1 MQVKLSQAVKMFF
14 GNSSLEMVFFEAIA
28 NALDAE
34 ANEITIS
41 ITAKALNQ
49 PETLQIEISDNGL
62 GFTDERYNKFSKLF
76 DVDESSHKGLGR
88 LVYLCYFEDVKVISN
103 YDKVKVREF
112 DFNEGFKEN
121 DFTSSIIPET
131 KSGTVLKMTS
141 YVLQRIAKNEYVSAD
156 YLKNRILQEF
166 YSRLFHL
173 KDNGQRV
180 VININTNIDNY
191 KKELIL
197 LNSDIPKFKTVE
209 LESSVNLI
217 DTFYLHYSIKEV
229 DPSLSSLIAAVSV
242 DNRTVKVD
250 IVAEENIPAG
260 YEMVFLLFSDYF
272 NGKVDAARQNLTISK
287 AELKDIQ
294 AIFRKKVA
302 STIEENIPKIKKR
315 NQETKNNL
323 VNKYPHLSGYFDAEN
338 VGYIGRNE
346 ILKKAQ
352 DEFFKAQKELLEANS
367 LTNEQFDKALEV
379 SSRALTEYILFRQLT
394 IDKLKKSTN
403 DNSEAELHKLFATT
417 RKEGKFEKSNFV
429 NDLYRN
435 NSWLLDDKYMT
446 YETVL
451 SDREFGELITFIT
464 EDEFERNDDRIDIAL
479 VFSNNPNNKKP
490 FDIVIV
496 ELKKRGIS
504 LEENMKVVTQLE
516 KRARKLMHYYDN
528 QIQRIWYYGIIEFN
542 EDVELALSGEYTELY
557 STGKMYYKETSVAI
571 SLSPKKTLPIGV
583 FIWDLDAVV
592 NDAHT
597 RNAAFLNL
605 IKSKFIENN

>member
-14 GNSSLEMVFFEAIA
+14 GNSSLEMIFFEAIA

-34 ANEITIS
+34 ANEITIL

-62 GFTDERYNKFSKLF
+62 GFTEERFKKFSKLF
-76 DVDESSHKGLGR
+76 DVEESSHKGLGR
-88 LVYLCYFEDVKVISN
+88 LVYLCYFDEVKVISN
-103 YDKVKVREF
+103 FDRIKLRKF
-112 DFNEGFKEN
+112 DFNENFDEKS
-121 DFTSSIIPET
+121 SSIIDVNEQV
-131 KSGTVLKMTS
+131 SGTTFIMSS
-141 YVLQRIAKNEYVSAD
+141 YTLQRIAKNEYINAE
-156 YLKNRILQEF
+156 YLKHRILQEF

-173 KDNGQRV
+173 KEIGQRV
-180 VININTNIDNY
+180 RITIKTDIENH
-191 KKELIL
+191 KKELVL

-209 LESSVNLI
+209 LESSINLI

-229 DPSLSSLIAAVSV
+229 EPSESSLIAAVSV

-250 IVAEENIPAG
+250 IVADENIPLG
-260 YEMVFLLFSDYF
+260 YQMVFLLFSDYF

-294 AIFRKKVA
+294 TIFRKKVA
-302 STIEENIPKIKKR
+302 EIIEENIPKIKKR
-315 NQETKNNL
+315 NQETKNSL
-323 VNKYPHLSGYFDAEN
+323 VNKYPHLSGYFDENN

-352 DEFFKAQKELLEANS
+352 DEFFKAQKELLEANN
-367 LTNEQFDKALEV
+367 LTNEQFEKALEV

-394 IDKLKKSTN
+394 IENLKKSTK

-417 RKEGKFEKSNFV
+417 RKEGKFEKTNFI

-451 SDREFGELITFIT
+451 SDREFGELINFIT
-464 EDEFERNDDRIDIAL
+464 EDEDKRNDDRIDIAL

-504 LEENMKVVTQLE
+504 LEENMKVITQLE
-516 KRARKLMHYYDN
+516 KRARKLMQYYNN

-542 EDVELALSGEYTELY
+542 KEIELQLKGEYKELY
-557 STGKMYYKETSVAI
+557 SSGKMYYRETKVAVEKDEEI
-571 SLSPKKTLPIGV
+571 ILLPIGV
-583 FIWDLDAVV
+583 FIWDLDAVIY
-592 NDAHT
+592 DAHS
-597 RNAAFLNL
+597 RNEAFLNL
-605 IKSKFIENN
+605 IKSKFTE

>member
-34 ANEITIS
+34 ANEISIS

-76 DVDESSHKGLGR
+76 DVEESSHKGLGR
-88 LVYLCYFEDVKVISN
+88 LVYLCYFDEVKVISN

-112 DFNEGFKEN
+112 DFNEGFKEDN
-121 DFTSSIIPET
+121 FKSSIVPET
-131 KSGTVLKMTS
+131 KSGTVFKMTS

-156 YLKNRILQEF
+156 YLKSRILQEF

-180 VININTNIDNY
+180 VININTNIDNH

-229 DPSLSSLIAAVSV
+229 DPSESSLIAAVSV

-250 IVAEENIPAG
+250 IVAEENIPTG

-294 AIFRKKVA
+294 TIFRKKVA
-302 STIEENIPKIKKR
+302 SIIEENIPKIKKR

-464 EDEFERNDDRIDIAL
+464 EDEVERNDDRIDIAL

>member
-76 DVDESSHKGLGR
+76 DVEESSHKGLGR
-88 LVYLCYFEDVKVISN
+88 LVYLCYFDDVKIISN

-112 DFNEGFKEN
+112 DFNEGFKED
-121 DFTSSIIPET
+121 DFKSLIVPET
-131 KSGTVLKMTS
+131 KSGTIFKMTS
-141 YVLQRIAKNEYVSAD
+141 YALQRIAKNEYVSAD

-173 KDNGQRV
+173 KDNGKRV
-180 VININTNIDNY
+180 VININTDIDNH

-197 LNSDIPKFKTVE
+197 LNSDIPKFITVE
-209 LESSVNLI
+209 LESSINLI

-229 DPSLSSLIAAVSV
+229 DPSESSLIAAVSV

-250 IVAEENIPAG
+250 IVADENIPIG
-260 YEMVFLLFSDYF
+260 FEMVFLLFSDYF

-294 AIFRKKVA
+294 TIFRKKVA
-302 STIEENIPKIKKR
+302 SIIEENIPKIKKR

-323 VNKYPHLSGYFDAEN
+323 VNKYPHLSGYFDGEN

-417 RKEGKFEKSNFV
+417 RKEGKFEKSNFI

-464 EDEFERNDDRIDIAL
+464 EDEVERNDDRIDIAL

-516 KRARKLMHYYDN
+516 KIARKLMQYYDN

-592 NDAHT
+592 DDAHT

-605 IKSKFIENN
+605 IKSKFIE

>member
-62 GFTDERYNKFSKLF
+62 GFTNERYNKFSKLF
-76 DVDESSHKGLGR
+76 DVEESSHKGLGR
-88 LVYLCYFEDVKVISN
+88 LVYLCYFDDVKVISN

-112 DFNEGFKEN
+112 DFNEGFKEDN
-121 DFTSSIIPET
+121 FKSSIVPET
-131 KSGTVLKMTS
+131 KSGTVFKMTS

-156 YLKNRILQEF
+156 YLKSRILQEF

-180 VININTNIDNY
+180 VININTNIENH

-229 DPSLSSLIAAVSV
+229 DPSESSLIAAVSV

-250 IVAEENIPAG
+250 IVAEENIPTG

-294 AIFRKKVA
+294 
-302 STIEENIPKIKKR
+302 T
-315 NQETKNNL
+315 
-323 VNKYPHLSGYFDAEN
+323 H
-338 VGYIGRNE
+338 
-346 ILKKAQ
+346 
-352 DEFFKAQKELLEANS
+352 
-367 LTNEQFDKALEV
+367 
-379 SSRALTEYILFRQLT
+379 
-394 IDKLKKSTN
+394 
-403 DNSEAELHKLFATT
+403 
-417 RKEGKFEKSNFV
+417 
-429 NDLYRN
+429 
-435 NSWLLDDKYMT
+435 
-446 YETVL
+446 
-451 SDREFGELITFIT
+451 
-464 EDEFERNDDRIDIAL
+464 
-479 VFSNNPNNKKP
+479 
-490 FDIVIV
+490 
-496 ELKKRGIS
+496 
-504 LEENMKVVTQLE
+504 
-516 KRARKLMHYYDN
+516 
-528 QIQRIWYYGIIEFN
+528 
-542 EDVELALSGEYTELY
+542 
-557 STGKMYYKETSVAI
+557 
-571 SLSPKKTLPIGV
+571 
-583 FIWDLDAVV
+583 
-592 NDAHT
+592 
-597 RNAAFLNL
+597 
-605 IKSKFIENN
+605 

>member
-34 ANEITIS
+34 ANKISIS

-49 PETLQIEISDNGL
+49 PESLQIEISDNGK
-62 GFTDERYNKFSKLF
+62 GFTDDRYKKFSKLF
-76 DVDESSHKGLGR
+76 DVEESSHKGLGR
-88 LVYLCYFEDVKVISN
+88 LVYLCYFDDVKVISY
-103 YDKVKVREF
+103 YDTVKLREF
-112 DFNEGFKEN
+112 EFNEEFNEENFK
-121 DFTSSIIPET
+121 SSIVSET
-131 KSGTVLKMTS
+131 ESGTTFKMTN
-141 YVLQRIAKNEYVSAD
+141 YTLQRIAKNEYLSTN
-156 YLKNRILQEF
+156 YLKHRILQEF
-166 YSRLFHL
+166 YSRLYHL
-173 KDNGQRV
+173 KDNGQKV
-180 VININTNIDNY
+180 EIKIKTDIDNH
-191 KKELIL
+191 KKEVLL
-197 LNSDIPKFKTVE
+197 LNSDIPKFKTVK

-229 DPSLSSLIAAVSV
+229 DPTESSLIAAVSV

-250 IVAEENIPAG
+250 IVAEENIPLG

-287 AELKDIQ
+287 AELKDVQ
-294 AIFRKKVA
+294 SIFRKKVA
-302 STIEENIPKIKKR
+302 AIIEENIPKIKQR
-315 NQETKNNL
+315 NTETKNNL
-323 VNKYPHLSGYFDAEN
+323 INKYPHLSGYFDDDN

-352 DEFFKAQKELLEANS
+352 DEFFKAQKELLEATN
-367 LTNEQFDKALEV
+367 LTKEQFNKALEV
-379 SSRALTEYILFRQLT
+379 SSRALTEYVLFRQLT
-394 IDKLKKSTN
+394 IDKLKNSTN
-403 DNSEAELHKLFATT
+403 DNSEAELHRLFATT
-417 RKEGKFEKSNFV
+417 RSEGKFEKANFV

-451 SDREFGELITFIT
+451 SDREFGELLNFIT
-464 EDEFERNDDRIDIAL
+464 EDEGEKNNDRVDIAL

-516 KRARKLMHYYDN
+516 KRARKLMQYYDN

-542 EDVELALSGEYTELY
+542 EEVELALSGEYTELY
-557 STGKMYYKETSVAI
+557 STGKMYYKETSIAI
-571 SLSPKKTLPIGV
+571 SLNPKKILPIGV
-583 FIWDLDAVV
+583 FIWDLDAVIE
-592 NDAHT
+592 DAHS

-605 IKSKFIENN
+605 IKNKFTSK

>member
-62 GFTDERYNKFSKLF
+62 GFTNERYNKFSKLF
-76 DVDESSHKGLGR
+76 DVEESSHKGLGR
-88 LVYLCYFEDVKVISN
+88 LVYLCYFDDVKVISN

-112 DFNEGFKEN
+112 DFNEGFKEDN
-121 DFTSSIIPET
+121 FKSSIVPET
-131 KSGTVLKMTS
+131 KSGTVFKMTS

-156 YLKNRILQEF
+156 YLKSRILQEF

-180 VININTNIDNY
+180 VININTNIENH

-229 DPSLSSLIAAVSV
+229 DPSESSLIAAVSV

-250 IVAEENIPAG
+250 IVAEENIPTG

-294 AIFRKKVA
+294 TIFRKKVA
-302 STIEENIPKIKKR
+302 SIIEENIPKIKKR

-464 EDEFERNDDRIDIAL
+464 EDEVERNDDRIDIAL

-490 FDIVIV
+490 
-496 ELKKRGIS
+496 
-504 LEENMKVVTQLE
+504 
-516 KRARKLMHYYDN
+516 
-528 QIQRIWYYGIIEFN
+528 
-542 EDVELALSGEYTELY
+542 
-557 STGKMYYKETSVAI
+557 
-571 SLSPKKTLPIGV
+571 
-583 FIWDLDAVV
+583 
-592 NDAHT
+592 
-597 RNAAFLNL
+597 L
-605 IKSKFIENN
+605 IL

>member
-28 NALDAE
+28 NALDAD
-34 ANEITIS
+34 ASEINIS

-49 PETLQIEISDNGL
+49 PETLEIEISDNGL
-62 GFTDERYNKFSKLF
+62 GFTDDRYKKFSKLF
-76 DVDESSHKGLGR
+76 DVEESSHKGLGR
-88 LVYLCYFEDVKVISN
+88 LVYLCYFDNVKVISHFDN
-103 YDKVKVREF
+103 GKKLEFEF
-112 DFNEGFKEN
+112 DEEFEGDKFKPITVSEK
-121 DFTSSIIPET
+121 T
-131 KSGTVLKMTS
+131 SGTVFKMTKYTLS
-141 YVLQRIAKNEYVSAD
+141 RIAKNEYVSAD
-156 YLKNRILQEF
+156 YLKHRILEEF
-166 YSRLFHL
+166 YSKLFHL
-173 KDNGQRV
+173 KNNGHEL
-180 VININTNIDNY
+180 VIKINTSIDNQH
-191 KKELIL
+191 KRLIL
-197 LNSDIPKFKTVE
+197 NNADIPRFKTVD
-209 LESSVNLI
+209 LESSLNLI
-217 DTFYLHYSIKEV
+217 DTFHLHYSIREV
-229 DPSLSSLIAAVSV
+229 DPINSSLIAAVSV

-250 IVAEENIPAG
+250 IVADENIPLG

-272 NGKVDAARQNLTISK
+272 NGKVDATRQSLTISK
-287 AELKDIQ
+287 SELKDVQ
-294 AIFRKKVA
+294 TIFRKKVA
-302 STIEENIPKIKKR
+302 SIIEENIPKIKKR

-323 VNKYPHLSGYFDAEN
+323 VNKYPHLSGYFDNAN

-352 DEFFKAQKELLEANS
+352 DVFFIEQKELLEANS
-367 LTNEQFDKALEV
+367 LTDEQFNKALEV

-394 IDKLKKSTN
+394 IEKLKKSTN
-403 DNSEAELHKLFATT
+403 ENSEGELHKLFATT
-417 RKEGKFEKSNFV
+417 RKDGKFDKSNFI
-429 NDLYRN
+429 NDLYKN

-451 SDREFGELITFIT
+451 SDREFGELIKFIT
-464 EDEFERNDDRIDIAL
+464 DEETERNDDRVDISL

-516 KRARKLMHYYDN
+516 KRARKLMQYYDN

-557 STGKMYYKETSVAI
+557 STGKMYYKETNVAI
-571 SLSPKKTLPIGV
+571 SLNPKKSLPIGV
-583 FIWDLDAVV
+583 FIWDLDAVIE
-592 NDAHT
+592 DAHS

-605 IKSKFIENN
+605 IKSKFIAE

>member
-76 DVDESSHKGLGR
+76 DVEESSHKGLGR
-88 LVYLCYFEDVKVISN
+88 LVYLCYFDDVKVISN

-112 DFNEGFKEN
+112 DFNEGFKED
-121 DFTSSIIPET
+121 DFISSIVPET
-131 KSGTVLKMTS
+131 KSGTVFKMTS

-173 KDNGQRV
+173 KDNGQKV
-180 VININTNIDNY
+180 VINIKTNIDNH

-229 DPSLSSLIAAVSV
+229 DPSESSLIAAVSV

-272 NGKVDAARQNLTISK
+272 NGKVDAARQSLTISK

-294 AIFRKKVA
+294 TIFRKKVA
-302 STIEENIPKIKKR
+302 SIIEENIPKIKKR

-464 EDEFERNDDRIDIAL
+464 EDEVERNDDRIDIAL

>member
-76 DVDESSHKGLGR
+76 DVEESSHKGLGR
-88 LVYLCYFEDVKVISN
+88 LVYLCYFDDVKVISN

-112 DFNEGFKEN
+112 DFNEGFKEDN
-121 DFTSSIIPET
+121 FKSSIVPET
-131 KSGTVLKMTS
+131 KSGTVFKMTS

-156 YLKNRILQEF
+156 YLKSRILQEF

-180 VININTNIDNY
+180 VININTNIDNH

-229 DPSLSSLIAAVSV
+229 DPSESSLIAAVSV

-250 IVAEENIPAG
+250 IVAEENIPTG

-294 AIFRKKVA
+294 TIFRKKVA
-302 STIEENIPKIKKR
+302 SIIEENIPKIKKR

-464 EDEFERNDDRIDIAL
+464 EDEVERNDDRIDIAL

>member
-76 DVDESSHKGLGR
+76 DVEESSHKGLGR
-88 LVYLCYFEDVKVISN
+88 LVYLCYFDEVKVISN
-103 YDKVKVREF
+103 YDKIKVREF
-112 DFNEGFKEN
+112 DFNEGFNETNFK
-121 DFTSSIIPET
+121 SLIVPET
-131 KSGTVLKMTS
+131 KSGTIFKMTS
-141 YVLQRIAKNEYVSAD
+141 YALQRIAKNEYVSAD

-173 KDNGQRV
+173 KDKGQKV
-180 VININTNIDNY
+180 VITIKTNIDNNN
-191 KKELIL
+191 KEIVL

-217 DTFYLHYSIKEV
+217 DTFHLHYSIKEV
-229 DPSLSSLIAAVSV
+229 DPIDSSLIAAVSV

-250 IVAEENIPAG
+250 IVAEENIPLG

-287 AELKDIQ
+287 SELKDIQ
-294 AIFRKKVA
+294 TIFRKKVA
-302 STIEENIPKIKKR
+302 SIIEENIPKIKKR

-323 VNKYPHLSGYFDAEN
+323 VNKYPHLSGYFDADN
-338 VGYIGRNE
+338 VGYVGRNE
-346 ILKKAQ
+346 VLKKAQ

-417 RKEGKFEKSNFV
+417 RKEGKFQKSNFV

-464 EDEFERNDDRIDIAL
+464 EDEIERNDDRIDIAL

-516 KRARKLMHYYDN
+516 KRARKLMQYYDN

-542 EDVELALSGEYTELY
+542 EEVELALSGEYTELY

-571 SLSPKKTLPIGV
+571 SLSPKRILPIGV

-592 NDAHT
+592 DDAHS

-605 IKSKFIENN
+605 IKSKFITE

>member
-34 ANEITIS
+34 ANEIKIS
-41 ITAKALNQ
+41 IIAKALNQ
-49 PETLQIEISDNGL
+49 PETLQIEITDNGE
-62 GFTDERYNKFSKLF
+62 GFTDERYKKFSKLF
-76 DVDESSHKGLGR
+76 DVEESSHKGLGR
-88 LVYLCYFEDVKVISN
+88 LVYLCYFDEVKVISN
-103 YDKVKVREF
+103 FDNDKRREF
-112 DFNEGFKEN
+112 DFNEEFNEEKFN
-121 DFTSSIIPET
+121 TSIVKAT
-131 KSGTVLKMTS
+131 QAGTTFKMTN
-141 YVLQRIAKNEYVSAD
+141 YTLQRIAKNEYLSVD
-156 YLKNRILQEF
+156 YLKTRILQEF

-173 KDNGQRV
+173 KEQGKK
-180 VININTNIDNY
+180 VIIKITTDIEQNKN
-191 KKELIL
+191 ELVL
-197 LNSDIPKFKTVE
+197 LNSDIPEFNTVK
-209 LESSVNLI
+209 LESSINLI

-229 DPSLSSLIAAVSV
+229 ADLSKGSLIAAVSV

-250 IVAEENIPAG
+250 IVAEENIPLG

-287 AELKDIQ
+287 AELKEIQ
-294 AIFRKKVA
+294 TIFRKKVA
-302 STIEENIPKIKKR
+302 SIIEENIPKIKKR
-315 NQETKNNL
+315 NQDTKNSL
-323 VNKYPHLSGYFDAEN
+323 VNKYPHLSGYFDDGN
-338 VGYIGRNE
+338 IGYIGRNE

-352 DEFFKAQKELLEANS
+352 DEFFKAQKELLEAKS
-367 LTNEQFDKALEV
+367 LTDEQFNKALEV
-379 SSRALTEYILFRQLT
+379 SSRSLTEYILFRQLT
-394 IDKLKKSTN
+394 IDKLKKSTIE
-403 DNSEAELHKLFATT
+403 NSEAELHKLFATT
-417 RKEGKFEKSNFV
+417 RKEGQFEKTNFV

-446 YETVL
+446 YETIL
-451 SDREFGELITFIT
+451 SDREFGELIAFIT
-464 EDEFERNDDRIDIAL
+464 EGESERNNDRVDIAL

-516 KRARKLMHYYDN
+516 KRARKLMQYYNN

-542 EDVELALSGEYTELY
+542 DEIELALSGEYTELY
-557 STGKMYYKETSVAI
+557 SAGKMYYKETNVAI
-571 SLSPKKTLPIGV
+571 SLSPKKTLPIGI

-592 NDAHT
+592 EDAHS

-605 IKSKFIENN
+605 IKAKFITE

>member
-14 GNSSLEMVFFEAIA
+14 GNSSLEMIFFEAIA

-34 ANEITIS
+34 ANEITIL

-62 GFTDERYNKFSKLF
+62 GFTDERFKKFSKLF
-76 DVDESSHKGLGR
+76 DVEESSHKGLGR
-88 LVYLCYFEDVKVISN
+88 LVYLCYFDEVKVISN
-103 YDKVKVREF
+103 FDRIKLRKF
-112 DFNEGFKEN
+112 DFNENFDEKS
-121 DFTSSIIPET
+121 SSIIDVNEQV
-131 KSGTVLKMTS
+131 SGTTFIMSS
-141 YVLQRIAKNEYVSAD
+141 YTLQRIAKNEYINAE
-156 YLKNRILQEF
+156 YLKHRILQEF

-173 KDNGQRV
+173 KEIGQRV
-180 VININTNIDNY
+180 RITIKTDIENH
-191 KKELIL
+191 KKELVL

-209 LESSVNLI
+209 LESSINLI

-229 DPSLSSLIAAVSV
+229 EPPESSLIAAVSV

-250 IVAEENIPAG
+250 IVADENIPLG
-260 YEMVFLLFSDYF
+260 YQMVFLLFSDYF

-294 AIFRKKVA
+294 TIFRKKVA
-302 STIEENIPKIKKR
+302 EIIEENIPKIKKR
-315 NQETKNNL
+315 NQETKNSL
-323 VNKYPHLSGYFDAEN
+323 VNKYPHLSGYFDENN

-352 DEFFKAQKELLEANS
+352 DEFFKAQKELLEANN
-367 LTNEQFDKALEV
+367 LTNEQFEKALEV

-394 IDKLKKSTN
+394 IENLKKSTK

-417 RKEGKFEKSNFV
+417 RKEGKFEKINFI

-451 SDREFGELITFIT
+451 SDREFGELINFIT
-464 EDEFERNDDRIDIAL
+464 EDEDKRNDDRIDIAL

-504 LEENMKVVTQLE
+504 LEENMKVITQLE
-516 KRARKLMHYYDN
+516 KRARKLMQYYNN

-542 EDVELALSGEYTELY
+542 KEIELQLKGEYKELY
-557 STGKMYYKETSVAI
+557 SSGKMYYRETKVAVEKDEDI
-571 SLSPKKTLPIGV
+571 ILLPIGV
-583 FIWDLDAVV
+583 FIWDLDAVIH
-592 NDAHT
+592 DAHS
-597 RNAAFLNL
+597 RNEAFLNL
-605 IKSKFIENN
+605 IKSKFTE

>member
-1 MQVKLSQAVKMFF
+1 MEVNFIHKTKYFLS
-14 GNSSLEMVFFEAIA
+14 AI
-28 NALDAE
+28 
-34 ANEITIS
+34 
-41 ITAKALNQ
+41 
-49 PETLQIEISDNGL
+49 
-62 GFTDERYNKFSKLF
+62 
-76 DVDESSHKGLGR
+76 
-88 LVYLCYFEDVKVISN
+88 
-103 YDKVKVREF
+103 
-112 DFNEGFKEN
+112 
-121 DFTSSIIPET
+121 
-131 KSGTVLKMTS
+131 
-141 YVLQRIAKNEYVSAD
+141 
-156 YLKNRILQEF
+156 
-166 YSRLFHL
+166 
-173 KDNGQRV
+173 
-180 VININTNIDNY
+180 
-191 KKELIL
+191 
-197 LNSDIPKFKTVE
+197 
-209 LESSVNLI
+209 
-217 DTFYLHYSIKEV
+217 
-229 DPSLSSLIAAVSV
+229 LIAAVSV

-250 IVAEENIPAG
+250 IVAEENIPTG

-294 AIFRKKVA
+294 TIFRKKVA
-302 STIEENIPKIKKR
+302 SIIEENIPKIKKR

-464 EDEFERNDDRIDIAL
+464 EDEVERNDDRIDIAL

>member
-34 ANEITIS
+34 ASEISIS

-49 PETLQIEISDNGL
+49 PETLQIEISDNGQ

-76 DVDESSHKGLGR
+76 DVEESSHKGLGR
-88 LVYLCYFEDVKVISN
+88 LVYLCYFDEIKVISH
-103 YDKVKVREF
+103 YDKVKQREF
-112 DFNEGFKEN
+112 DFNEGFKEEN
-121 DFTSSIIPET
+121 YKLTIVPET
-131 KSGTVLKMTS
+131 ESGTNFKMTS
-141 YVLQRIAKNEYVSAD
+141 YAISRIAKNEYLNGY
-156 YLKNRILQEF
+156 YLKHRILQEF

-173 KDNGQRV
+173 KEQGKK
-180 VININTNIDNY
+180 VIIYIKTDIDNN
-191 KKELIL
+191 KKEEVL
-197 LNSDIPKFKTVE
+197 LNSDIPKFTTVK
-209 LESSVNLI
+209 LESSINLI

-229 DPSLSSLIAAVSV
+229 DPSESSLIAAVSV

-250 IVAEENIPAG
+250 IVAEENIPTG
-260 YEMVFLLFSDYF
+260 FEMVFLLFSDYF

-294 AIFRKKVA
+294 TIFRKKVA
-302 STIEENIPKIKKR
+302 SIIEENIPKIKNR

-323 VNKYPHLSGYFDAEN
+323 VNRYPHLSGYFDNDN

-352 DEFFKAQKELLEANS
+352 DEFFKAQKELLEASS
-367 LTNEQFDKALEV
+367 LTNEQFEKALEV

-417 RKEGKFEKSNFV
+417 RKEGKFEKENFI

-451 SDREFGELITFIT
+451 SDREFGELIAFIT
-464 EDEFERNDDRIDIAL
+464 EDEIERNNDRIDIAL

-516 KRARKLMHYYDN
+516 KRARKLMQYYDN

-542 EDVELALSGEYTELY
+542 EEVELALSGEYTELY

-571 SLSPKKTLPIGV
+571 SLSPKKILPIGV

-592 NDAHT
+592 EDAHS

-605 IKSKFIENN
+605 IKNKFTTE

>member
-62 GFTDERYNKFSKLF
+62 GFTNERYNKFSKLF
-76 DVDESSHKGLGR
+76 DVEESSHKGLGR
-88 LVYLCYFEDVKVISN
+88 LVYLCYFDDVKVISN

-112 DFNEGFKEN
+112 DFNEGFKEDN
-121 DFTSSIIPET
+121 FKSSIVPET
-131 KSGTVLKMTS
+131 KSGTVFKMTS

-156 YLKNRILQEF
+156 YLKSRILQEF

-180 VININTNIDNY
+180 VININTNIENH

-229 DPSLSSLIAAVSV
+229 DPSESSLIAAVSV

-250 IVAEENIPAG
+250 IVAEENIPTG

-294 AIFRKKVA
+294 TIFRKKVA
-302 STIEENIPKIKKR
+302 SIIEENIPKIKKR

-464 EDEFERNDDRIDIAL
+464 EDEVERNDDRIDIAL

-542 EDVELALSGEYTELY
+542 EC
-557 STGKMYYKETSVAI
+557 
-571 SLSPKKTLPIGV
+571 
-583 FIWDLDAVV
+583 
-592 NDAHT
+592 
-597 RNAAFLNL
+597 
-605 IKSKFIENN
+605 KSSA

>member
-34 ANEITIS
+34 ANKIS
-41 ITAKALNQ
+41 INIKAKALNQ
-49 PETLQIEISDNGL
+49 PETLEIEISDNGK
-62 GFTDERYNKFSKLF
+62 GFTDERYKKFSKLF
-76 DVDESSHKGLGR
+76 DVEDSSHKGLGR
-88 LVYLCYFEDVKVISN
+88 LVYLCYFENVKVISN
-103 YDKVKVREF
+103 YDQVKLREF
-112 DFNEGFKEN
+112 EFNEEFDEN
-121 DFTSSIIPET
+121 IFNSSTVSES
-131 KSGTVLKMTS
+131 KSGTVFKMSNYT
-141 YVLQRIAKNEYVSAD
+141 LQRIAKNEYLNAE

-166 YSRLFHL
+166 YSRLYHL
-173 KDNGQRV
+173 KENGEKIQ
-180 VININTNIDNY
+180 IEIKTDIDNY
-191 KKELIL
+191 KKEVLL
-197 LNSDIPKFKTVE
+197 LNSDIPKFKTVT
-209 LESSVNLI
+209 LESSINLI

-229 DPSLSSLIAAVSV
+229 NPIDSSLIAAVSV

-250 IVAEENIPAG
+250 IVADENIPSG
-260 YEMVFLLFSDYF
+260 YQMVFLLFSDYF

-294 AIFRKKVA
+294 TIFRKKVA
-302 STIEENIPKIKKR
+302 SIIEENIPKIKKR
-315 NQETKNNL
+315 NTETKNSL
-323 VNKYPHLSGYFDAEN
+323 VNKYPHLSGYFDEHN

-352 DEFFKAQKELLEANS
+352 DEFFKAQKELLDATS

-394 IDKLKKSTN
+394 IDKLKHSTN
-403 DNSEAELHKLFATT
+403 NNSEAELHKLFATT
-417 RKEGKFEKSNFV
+417 RSEGKFEKSNFV

-464 EDEFERNDDRIDIAL
+464 EDENEKNSDRVDIAL

-490 FDIVIV
+490 FDVVIV

-504 LEENMKVVTQLE
+504 LEDNLKVITQLE
-516 KRARKLMHYYDN
+516 KRARKLMQYYDN

-542 EDVELALSGEYTELY
+542 EEIELALSGEYTELY

-571 SLSPKKTLPIGV
+571 SLNPKKVLPIGV

-592 NDAHT
+592 DDAHS
-597 RNAAFLNL
+597 RNSAFLNL
-605 IKSKFIENN
+605 IKNKFTTE

>member
-88 LVYLCYFEDVKVISN
+88 LVYLCYFDDVKIISN

-121 DFTSSIIPET
+121 DFKLSIVTET
-131 KSGTVLKMTS
+131 KSGTIFKMTS
-141 YVLQRIAKNEYVSAD
+141 YALQRIAKNEYVSAD

-173 KDNGQRV
+173 KDNGKRV
-180 VININTNIDNY
+180 VININTTIDNH
-191 KKELIL
+191 KKELVL

-209 LESSVNLI
+209 LESSINLI

-229 DPSLSSLIAAVSV
+229 DPSESSLIAAVSV

-250 IVAEENIPAG
+250 IVAEENIPIG

-294 AIFRKKVA
+294 TIFRKKVA
-302 STIEENIPKIKKR
+302 SIIEENIPKIKKR

-323 VNKYPHLSGYFDAEN
+323 VNRYPHLSGYFDVEN

-464 EDEFERNDDRIDIAL
+464 EDEIERNDDRIDIAL

-516 KRARKLMHYYDN
+516 KRARKLMQYYDN

-592 NDAHT
+592 DDAHT

-605 IKSKFIENN
+605 IKSKFIE

>member
-1 MQVKLSQAVKMFF
+1 M
-14 GNSSLEMVFFEAIA
+14 
-28 NALDAE
+28 
-34 ANEITIS
+34 
-41 ITAKALNQ
+41 
-49 PETLQIEISDNGL
+49 IEN
-62 GFTDERYNKFSKLF
+62 
-76 DVDESSHKGLGR
+76 H
-88 LVYLCYFEDVKVISN
+88 
-103 YDKVKVREF
+103 
-112 DFNEGFKEN
+112 
-121 DFTSSIIPET
+121 
-131 KSGTVLKMTS
+131 
-141 YVLQRIAKNEYVSAD
+141 
-156 YLKNRILQEF
+156 
-166 YSRLFHL
+166 
-173 KDNGQRV
+173 
-180 VININTNIDNY
+180 

-229 DPSLSSLIAAVSV
+229 DPSESSLIAAVSV

-250 IVAEENIPAG
+250 IVAEENIPTG

-294 AIFRKKVA
+294 TIFRKKVA
-302 STIEENIPKIKKR
+302 SIIEENIPKIKKR

-464 EDEFERNDDRIDIAL
+464 EDEVERNDDRIDIAL